1 MRFIFRADA
10 SKEIGSGHV
19 MRSSVLAEEAIS
31 RGHETIYIGV
41 ISDLDWVSS
50 RVVNLGF
57 SSMFRN
63 EREFVSNP
71 LTDILI
77 LDSYEFP
84 ESSAFISEANWK
96 YILNIADAVTP
107 KYKSDAS
114 LLPSLDVQQNPTLG
128 PKVLSG
134 PDYILTRAGITK
146 SQRIESE
153 HEPLRVMAVGG
164 GSDPYGFVK
173 EITKVISDLGIAVEL
188 HSFTDEEL
196 LPSETVKICKHP
208 IGPEFD
214 YWANEVDL
222 VLTTASTTSMEFIAR
237 EVPIGVVCAVD
248 NQRDYY
254 ERLGKLGLV
263 SQIGV
268 LETSGE
274 WQFNLN
280 EIIDLL
286 SDAGKRARLRDRTKG
301 LIDLKGAS
309 RIIDFLE
316 KAAK

>member
-1 MRFIFRADA
+1 
-10 SKEIGSGHV
+10 

-31 RGHETIYIGV
+31 RGHECVFVGV

-50 RVVNLGF
+50 RISNLGF
-57 SSMFRN
+57 SSIIQDEKN
-63 EREFVSNP
+63 FVSTSS
-71 LTDILI
+71 TDILI
-77 LDSYEFP
+77 LDSYEIP
-84 ESSAFISEANWK
+84 ESSAYISKANWK
-96 YILNIADAVTP
+96 YILAIADAITP
-107 KYKSDAS
+107 KYQSDVT
-114 LLPSLDVQQNPTLG
+114 LVPSLEVRGDPASGQ
-128 PKVLSG
+128 KVLSG
-134 PDYILTRAGITK
+134 PEYILIRTGIAK
-146 SQRIESE
+146 SQKIESG
-153 HEPLRVMAVGG
+153 HGPLRVMAVGG

-173 EITKVISDLGIAVEL
+173 EITHVISELGIAVEL
-188 HSFTDEEL
+188 HCFTDEEL
-196 LPSETVKICKHP
+196 PQSETIKICKHP

-254 ERLGKLGLV
+254 KQLGKLGCV

-274 WQFNLN
+274 WEFNLN
-280 EIIDLL
+280 EIVDLL
-286 SDAGKRARLRDRTKG
+286 SDSGKRVGLRNSTKG

-309 RIIDFLE
+309 RVIDFLE
-316 KAAK
+316 KAAR